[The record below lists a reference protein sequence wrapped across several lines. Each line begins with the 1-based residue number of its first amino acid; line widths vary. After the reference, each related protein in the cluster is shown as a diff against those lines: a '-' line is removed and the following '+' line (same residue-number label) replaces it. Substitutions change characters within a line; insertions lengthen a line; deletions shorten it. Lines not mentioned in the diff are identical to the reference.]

1 MKDKQTEES
10 KASKKQTKH
19 DCAITYIN
27 KPM

>member
-1 MKDKQTEES
+1 MKEKQTEQS

-19 DCAITYIN
+19 DCAITYIK